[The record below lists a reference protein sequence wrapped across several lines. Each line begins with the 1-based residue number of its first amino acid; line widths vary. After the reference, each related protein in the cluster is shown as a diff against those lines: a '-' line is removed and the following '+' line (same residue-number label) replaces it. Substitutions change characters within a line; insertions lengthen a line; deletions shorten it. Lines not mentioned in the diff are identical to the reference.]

1 MRCLGCGAERGL
13 MRRVMIVTNPNGR
26 SNGQAFVDF
35 GSSQDAEHAMTLD
48 RQMFGNRYLEV
59 RTPALVCIWR
69 RGMQAGV
76 LLAWHGAACES
87 HG

>member
-1 MRCLGCGAERGL
+1 
-13 MRRVMIVTNPNGR
+13 MRRVIIVTNPNGR

-59 RTPALVCIWR
+59 RSPAH
-69 RGMQAGV
+69 MQWLAGQAV
-76 LLAWHGAACES
+76 ALHTSQQAAHLAPEAKLGF
-87 HG
+87 